1 MGWFLY
7 NYSTWLKWV
16 EADLILNKLLN
27 SQKIGQ
33 NKYHELAIGVIL
45 TNVKADM
52 L

>member
-1 MGWFLY
+1 MGWFRY

-33 NKYHELAIGVIL
+33 NKYEPAIGVIL